1 MASPRSSRSFFNSWP
16 VTATPQ
22 ISLCALGHTP
32 GSGCRLYAAQSI
44 LDEEDAM
51 RRLIESLTP
60 DSRRLYW
67 RWVAGVF
74 GLYVA
79 LLVSAA
85 GVFISHESSRNLRHE
100 TATTVAIKGNRAA
113 THQAY
118 IQFVM
123 E

>member
-1 MASPRSSRSFFNSWP
+1 
-16 VTATPQ
+16 
-22 ISLCALGHTP
+22 
-32 GSGCRLYAAQSI
+32 
-44 LDEEDAM
+44 M

-79 LLVSAA
+79 LLVGAA

-100 TATTVAIKGNRAA
+100 TAATVAIKGNRAA